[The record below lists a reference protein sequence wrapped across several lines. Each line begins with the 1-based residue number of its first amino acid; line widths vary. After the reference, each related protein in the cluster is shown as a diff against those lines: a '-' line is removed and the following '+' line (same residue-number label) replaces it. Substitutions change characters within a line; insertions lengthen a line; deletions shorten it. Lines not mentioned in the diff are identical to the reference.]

1 MNTNSSHNSLPGY
14 GIDFGDK
21 EARIALAVRAA
32 VGSDQSA
39 TELVYTPQTVFHNV
53 VVGNLITVP
62 DKKLSSLHL
71 WNELSVQ
78 PHYVGILPAN
88 PETQFIT
95 SFYNPGNAGFTMI
108 IDNNYFRTLT
118 IIGYRIV
125 RSISPLS
132 FSQLPTTLSNPSGI
146 RVTS

>member
-1 MNTNSSHNSLPGY
+1 MNIKSLPGY

-21 EARIALAVRAA
+21 EARIALAVKAA
-32 VGSDQSA
+32 GISSSSSQP
-39 TELVYTPQTVFHNV
+39 ELVYTPQTVFHNV
-53 VVGNLITVP
+53 VTGNLITVA
-62 DKKLSSLHL
+62 DKKLMSLHL

-78 PHYVGILPAN
+78 PHYVGILPAT
-88 PETQFIT
+88 PQTQFIT

-108 IDNNYFRTLT
+108 IDYNYFKTLT

-125 RSISPLS
+125 RSSSPLG
-132 FSQLPTTLSNPSGI
+132 FNQLPTLLSNPSGI